1 MSSSTISLTNANS
14 RRARI
19 YVAALEL
26 QQPYTASHS
35 RAVRML
41 TRHAELI
48 DAGQPTGYRH
58 PDCILENCGVT
69 ITSSEYANAEN
80 L

>member
-1 MSSSTISLTNANS
+1 MSSTLNLTTANS

-26 QQPYTASHS
+26 QQPYTAAHVA
-35 RAVRML
+35 AVRQL

-48 DAGQPTGYRH
+48 EAGQPTGYRH
-58 PDCILENCGVT
+58 PDNILDRHGLT
-69 ITSSEYANAEN
+69 ISDAEYANAEN

>member
-1 MSSSTISLTNANS
+1 MSSALNLTTANS

-19 YVAALEL
+19 LVAALEL

-35 RAVRML
+35 TAVRQL

-48 DAGQPTGYRH
+48 EAGQPTGYRH
-58 PDCILENCGVT
+58 PDCILERHGLTV
-69 ITSSEYANAEN
+69 SDDEFANAEN